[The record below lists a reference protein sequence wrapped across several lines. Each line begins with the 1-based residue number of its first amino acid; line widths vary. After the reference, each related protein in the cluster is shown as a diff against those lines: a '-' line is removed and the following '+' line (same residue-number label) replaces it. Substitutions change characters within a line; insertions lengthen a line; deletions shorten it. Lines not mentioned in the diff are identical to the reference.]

1 MEQLWKSFSSTLIPH
16 IEELKHQNHNKH
28 IYKNILRVFY
38 LQLLKANE
46 SYIANKHKIHVT
58 NELIEN
64 SHQIIN
70 NNILTKSR
78 YFPVKIM
85 QFIQKETELR
95 TCCTFK
101 IRKYNFK
108 LYFYSFSHQL
118 QDASHFKIVENYCRK
133 VYTWFHIILLYK
145 KNIICKKELDIHIFL
160 TPFSKELPRSNGT
173 ILGPKHINSGFTSSC
188 NNYDSSIVIF
198 RYDEWFKVLCHE
210 TFHFLNL
217 DFHEINMLYVQESLN
232 NLFHIKSHFLL
243 YESYC
248 EFWATLW
255 NTIFNSFS
263 ITDVNFKDFS
273 NKYFN
278 NIENEKLFSCF
289 QTAKILHHNTLQYR
303 NLIDN
308 INTEFYKEDTNVFAY
323 YVIKSILLYNDD
335 LFLKLLNNI
344 NKNIL
349 RFESTREN
357 VESFCKFIVKHY
369 NDKSYV
375 ETIEIFEKIIYNIN
389 NKIPTSY
396 KPLFSTLNMT
406 LQ

>member
-1 MEQLWKSFSSTLIPH
+1 M
-16 IEELKHQNHNKH
+16 
-28 IYKNILRVFY
+28 
-38 LQLLKANE
+38 
-46 SYIANKHKIHVT
+46 
-58 NELIEN
+58 
-64 SHQIIN
+64 
-70 NNILTKSR
+70 
-78 YFPVKIM
+78 M
-85 QFIQKETELR
+85 
-95 TCCTFK
+95 
-101 IRKYNFK
+101 
-108 LYFYSFSHQL
+108 
-118 QDASHFKIVENYCRK
+118 
-133 VYTWFHIILLYK
+133 
-145 KNIICKKELDIHIFL
+145 
-160 TPFSKELPRSNGT
+160 
-173 ILGPKHINSGFTSSC
+173 
-188 NNYDSSIVIF
+188 
-198 RYDEWFKVLCHE
+198 
-210 TFHFLNL
+210 
-217 DFHEINMLYVQESLN
+217 YVQESLN

-248 EFWATLW
+248 EFWATIW
-255 NTIFNSFS
+255 NTMFNSFS
-263 ITDVNFKDFS
+263 ITDVSFKDFS
-273 NKYFN
+273 IAYFN
-278 NIENEKLFSCF
+278 NIENEKMFSCF

-308 INTEFYKEDTNVFAY
+308 KNTEFYKEDTNVFAY

-357 VESFCKFIVKHY
+357 VERFCKFIVKHY